1 MECFKCGVP
10 EDRAFLYEV
19 ISPKGIVRV
28 CRKCSHDLDFPMI
41 KTSTDFEEKGDK
53 KRSSVRE
60 IMERLSGVKHSP
72 SKQKELEKQDSHLK
86 KIVEE
91 NLEEIIKASPI
102 STDEFVDNFHWAIM
116 RARRREKL
124 TQTELARKIHE
135 SEIAVKLAEQG
146 IVSEQTPGLVKK
158 LEAYLNVR
166 IKKEM
171 WGPPEKKEIPESTHE
186 FQRPMETATSVKPQI
201 DLGFDPTS
209 SGNVTIGELRAMKEK
224 KEKPL
229 DEQNLDDQEIDDLLF
244 GRK

>member
-41 KTSTDFEEKGDK
+41 KTSTDFEEKGAK

-91 NLEEIIKASPI
+91 NLEEIIRASPLP
-102 STDEFVDNFHWAIM
+102 TDEFVDNFHWAIM

-135 SEIAVKLAEQG
+135 SEIAVKLVEQG

-166 IKKEM
+166 IRKEM
-171 WGPPEKKEIPESTHE
+171 WSPPEKKEIPERARE
-186 FQRPMETATSVKPQI
+186 FQRPGETAISMKPQV
-201 DLGFDPTS
+201 DLGFDPMS
-209 SGNVTIGELRAMKEK
+209 SGNMTIGELRAMKEE

>member
-41 KTSTDFEEKGDK
+41 KTSTDFEEKGVK
-53 KRSSVRE
+53 KRSTVRE

-166 IKKEM
+166 IKKGKLE
-171 WGPPEKKEIPESTHE
+171 PSEKEEIQESTGK
-186 FQRPMETATSVKPQI
+186 FKRSRETATYMKPQI
-201 DLGFDPTS
+201 DMGFDPMS
-209 SGNVTIGELRAMKEK
+209 SGNLTIGELRAMKEK

-229 DEQNLDDQEIDDLLF
+229 DEQNLDDQDIEDLLF